1 HATDAQF
8 SSVAV
13 LLDNGSLLERV
24 AYSPYGVARHQWPA
38 DASGDGAVNSADL
51 SIVLSSYGSITS
63 STYRSEADFNRD
75 GSVDAADLAA
85 VLSYAAA
92 LPEGALSSAG
102 IANRTGYCGY
112 RFAPETEMY
121 LARNRW
127 NSPPLGRWLRRDPA
141 GSVDGLNLYEIVRA
155 SPVRYIDPLG
165 MDAWDTSGPAYRDM
179 NAEQRTAH
187 RKKIKECVVRKL
199 KELKAR
205 QDTYADDLAK
215 YEAVRAT
222 NPNATAPTKPEMY
235 DCADSAMTMLARCS
249 KEHKSPLRLWASGK
263 WYSHRDYNSIEAFE
277 EDLRRNLGALNL
289 MDHQNTRPQAWK
301 DLEPG
306 DLLLWDLRSHE
317 DRSYGGHAAVVTEKK
332 KCGESGE
339 PCWKVIEGRLTG
351 GMQEGEYTQP
361 GAKDRWP
368 GPERKGPLWE
378 DRGRYWN
385 WPEIGQ

>member
-1 HATDAQF
+1 
-8 SSVAV
+8 
-13 LLDNGSLLERV
+13 
-24 AYSPYGVARHQWPA
+24 
-38 DASGDGAVNSADL
+38 
-51 SIVLSSYGSITS
+51 
-63 STYRSEADFNRD
+63 
-75 GSVDAADLAA
+75 
-85 VLSYAAA
+85 
-92 LPEGALSSAG
+92 
-102 IANRTGYCGY
+102 
-112 RFAPETEMY
+112 
-121 LARNRW
+121 
-127 NSPPLGRWLRRDPA
+127 
-141 GSVDGLNLYEIVRA
+141 VDGLNLYEIVRA

-165 MDAWDTSGPAYRDM
+165 MEAWDTSGPAYSDM
-179 NAEQRTAH
+179 SAEQRTAH
-187 RKKIKECVVRKL
+187 RKKIKECIVRKL

-205 QDTYADDLAK
+205 QDTYTDDLAK

-222 NPNATAPTKPEMY
+222 DPNATAPTKPEMY

-263 WYSHRDYNSIEAFE
+263 WYSYKDYNSIEAFE

-332 KCGESGE
+332 KCGERAE

-351 GMQEGEYTQP
+351 GMQEGEYTEP
-361 GAKDRWP
+361 GARDRWP
-368 GPERKGPLWE
+368 EPERKGPLWE

-385 WPEIGQ
+385 WPEIGR